1 MRIIVDAMGGD
12 IPVPKRLQYPI
23 VFANGRALYVIEPGN
38 SGGSGVKRLTRE
50 LLCHIKSEKILIDTR
65 GMSRVQ
71 VASIAKAIMTRTKE
85 TDQ

>member
-1 MRIIVDAMGGD
+1 MEIDAMGGD

-23 VFANGRALYVIEPGN
+23 VFAKGRALYVIEPGN